1 MQIVPKS
8 TTNTTSMAKLDPTRS
23 ADAWAAFRLA
33 SDEHSEKRHETIMK
47 RKRDKL
53 EFELFTKRQHV
64 LVEHSLLDET
74 ARIGRYK
81 RHIGEKQLD
90 LDRRRHAFD
99 KQVHSDNLVH
109 QTRALEQ
116 AQAAVDN
123 LNDLYLEREKIQL
136 EVKLLLAQDRTLLNQ
151 REALLDEKEEILRHS
166 RHVCSICLEPAA
178 EGTMRALDPC
188 GHCFCA
194 TCVAAWGVVLTD
206 EIHVDTH
213 TYVGACPTYRTDVAD
228 VLRIFP

>member
-90 LDRRRHAFD
+90 LDHRLQRLRRCREHEVLDDGGHLCLTERLQLLAHLLARLRNPRQPLRLRQHIHHLSRREVFRPLIRAQEDRRHAS
-99 KQVHSDNLVH
+99 V
-109 QTRALEQ
+109 EQ
-116 AQAAVDN
+116 ALTHELQHVPLHFSCSFFCSFSKGHEA
-123 LNDLYLEREKIQL
+123 EKKKFSL
-136 EVKLLLAQDRTLLNQ
+136 FFHLF
-151 REALLDEKEEILRHS
+151 
-166 RHVCSICLEPAA
+166 
-178 EGTMRALDPC
+178 
-188 GHCFCA
+188 FC
-194 TCVAAWGVVLTD
+194 
-206 EIHVDTH
+206 
-213 TYVGACPTYRTDVAD
+213 PS
-228 VLRIFP
+228 

>member
-64 LVEHSLLDET
+64 LVEHSMLDET

-90 LDRRRHAFD
+90 LDQRRHAFER
-99 KQVHSDNLVH
+99 QVLADNSTEH
-109 QTRALEQ
+109 ARAAEI
-116 AQAAVDN
+116 AHADAEN
-123 LNDLYLEREKIQL
+123 LHAIYLERQKAQTDL
-136 EVKLLLAQDRTLLNQ
+136 KTLLDQDRVLLNQ
-151 REALLDEKEEILRHS
+151 RAALLDDVGQDRPINDVEQFLRGYLGARKDTCS
-166 RHVCSICLEPAA
+166 KARHGQNGFANGFHRLSVP
-178 EGTMRALDPC
+178 MRD
-188 GHCFCA
+188 HD
-194 TCVAAWGVVLTD
+194 LT
-206 EIHVDTH
+206 
-213 TYVGACPTYRTDVAD
+213 R
-228 VLRIFP
+228 